1 MVDMDRE
8 WIVLDDEV
16 AKIEI
21 RYMKYKGNAILWL
34 AVKMEWG
41 GVMFND
47 GWWEGY
53 ETMILRV

>member
-21 RYMKYKGNAILWL
+21 RYMKYKGNAIL
-34 AVKMEWG
+34 
-41 GVMFND
+41 
-47 GWWEGY
+47 
-53 ETMILRV
+53 